1 MKPVIRPWIVLA
13 LFGLAC
19 PGLGWAQAS
28 GPSGFT
34 KKQFE
39 SNDSVPVFHS
49 GSATASYP
57 NAPGLGQQVAWPSC
71 SKQTALIA
79 ELEKTVALQG
89 KRIEELEAAVKIA
102 GKGGK

>member
-1 MKPVIRPWIVLA
+1 MKSVIRPWIVLA

-28 GPSGFT
+28 GPTGFT

-39 SNDSVPVFHS
+39 SKDSVPVFHS
-49 GSATASYP
+49 GSAAASYP
-57 NAPGLGQQVAWPSC
+57 NAPGQQVAWPSC

-79 ELEKTVALQG
+79 ELEKTVALQS
-89 KRIEELEAAVKIA
+89 KRIEELEAAVKVA
-102 GKGGK
+102 GKGAK